1 MMEDFIRSNLGN
13 EYADFYKDATA
24 EIQTRIDLD
33 FIAVLANA
41 KSNQPVSLEKE
52 TIISD
57 GRLKV
62 RYILEAEI
70 DYKKNR
76 K

>member
-1 MMEDFIRSNLGN
+1 MMEEFIRSNLGK
-13 EYADFYKDATA
+13 EYADFYRDATT

-41 KSNQPVSLEKE
+41 KSNQPVSLKKE

-57 GRLKV
+57 GKLKV
-62 RYILEAEI
+62 RYILEAEL
-70 DYKKNR
+70 DYKKR
-76 K
+76 